1 MTDSRQIIVT
11 SYDYSLVALS
21 VVLATFASYSALEFG
36 SRVSSAKGRAK
47 QVWLI
52 AGAAAM
58 GLGIWAMHYVGML
71 ALIMPMPMAYYVPTV
86 LLSFF
91 AAVCAS
97 LVALFVVSR
106 RTLNFAHEI
115 AGSIAMGS
123 GIAAM
128 HYIGMAAMRSSVE
141 VDYDYRRVIL
151 SIFVAIVDSLIALH
165 IAFRMRDD
173 EDATWRKLV
182 SSLVL
187 GSAIP
192 LMHYVGMWAVR
203 FHPSPSMPDL
213 RNCVSGGGISIIVV
227 TGTTLTVLI
236 VAIATSSVNR
246 FLSLH
251 QDQLSIARER
261 ELYFQT
267 MAEAVPELL
276 WTAAPDGTA
285 DFLNGRWQEYT
296 GLDANDSRGSGWASA
311 VHPND
316 LSETQ
321 ERWSMALRT
330 GNPLEVEQRLLGKD
344 GKFRWFLARANPIR
358 NVAGEIVKWCGICTN
373 IESQK
378 VNEQILEEQILERTM
393 QLANVNEQL
402 QSEISEKDIAR
413 QQLDAEHEK
422 MMKDL
427 EQRSERA
434 TMLAKMG
441 ELLQSSIS
449 KDEVISVALSFAP
462 KIFPLS
468 RGVIVLLNS
477 SRNLAEVAGSW
488 SDCPLPSMEFEPA
501 DCWALR
507 TGHPHLVIAGDT
519 TVRCTHVGEL
529 RRTHLCVPILA
540 QGETLGVLHFQAKGD
555 RASLEALELSFQ
567 TTFAGQIGLSIANI
581 RLRDALRAQS
591 TRDALTGLHNRR
603 YLDEMLQRELRRA
616 SRAQQNLGLMMIDLD
631 YFKKFNDAF
640 GHDAGD
646 AVLREAAL
654 CLIKGIRAEDF
665 VCRYGGEE
673 FVIVLPTA
681 NLEAIRGRAES
692 LRQKMREMSI
702 IHQGKSMGMITI
714 SVGAAVFPQHGATPQ
729 QLIAAADAA
738 LYEAKRNGR
747 DQVVTA
753 SANAE
758 TGESHSSESAA
769 AGS

>member
-1 MTDSRQIIVT
+1 MTDPRQIIL
-11 SYDYSLVALS
+11 SNYDYRLVALS
-21 VVLATFASYSALEFG
+21 VVLAIFASYAALELA
-36 SRVSSAKGRAK
+36 SRVSSARGSARR
-47 QVWLI
+47 VWLI

-58 GLGIWAMHYVGML
+58 GLGIWAMHYIGML
-71 ALIMPMPMAYYVPTV
+71 ALIMPVPVAYYVPTV
-86 LLSFF
+86 LLSLL

-97 LVALFVVSR
+97 FVALSVVSR
-106 RTLNFAHEI
+106 RTIDLAHEI
-115 AGSIAMGS
+115 AGSIVMGS

-141 VDYDYRRVIL
+141 IDYDPRIVAL
-151 SIFVAIVDSLIALH
+151 SVLVAIADSLIALR
-165 IAFRMRDD
+165 IAFRVRDD
-173 EDATWRKLV
+173 ENATSRRLV
-182 SSLVL
+182 GSLVL

-192 LMHYVGMWAVR
+192 LTHYVGMWAAR
-203 FHPSPSMPDL
+203 FHPSSEVLDL
-213 RNCVSGGGISIIVV
+213 RNCISGSDVSIVVVSGL
-227 TGTTLTVLI
+227 TLTVLVI
-236 VAIATSSVNR
+236 TIAASSLNR
-246 FLSLH
+246 FLSLQKGH
-251 QDQLSIARER
+251 LNIAKER
-261 ELYFQT
+261 EAYFQS
-267 MAEAVPELL
+267 MADAVPELL
-276 WTAAPDGTA
+276 WTAGPDGAA

-296 GLDANDSRGSGWASA
+296 GLAAADSRGSGWAKA

-321 ERWSMALRT
+321 ERWKTALRT
-330 GNPLEVEQRLLGKD
+330 GNPFDVEQRLLGKD

-358 NVAGEIVKWCGICTN
+358 TAAGEIIKWCGICTN

-393 QLANVNEQL
+393 QLANVNDQL
-402 QSEISEKDIAR
+402 QLEIAEKDFAR
-413 QQLDAEHEK
+413 HQLDAEHDK

-462 KIFPLS
+462 KIFPFS
-468 RGVIVLLNS
+468 RGAIVLLNS
-477 SRNLAEVAGSW
+477 SRNLAELSGAW
-488 SDCPLPSMEFEPA
+488 SDCQLPSAEFEPT

-507 TGHPHLVIAGDT
+507 TGQPHLVIAGDA
-519 TVRCTHVGEL
+519 TVRCTHVGDL
-529 RRTHLCVPILA
+529 KQTHLCVPILA
-540 QGETLGVLHFQAKGD
+540 QGDTLGVLHFQAKGD
-555 RASLEALELSFQ
+555 LPNLEALELSFR

-603 YLDEMLQRELRRA
+603 YLEEILQRELRRA

-631 YFKKFNDAF
+631 HFKKFNDAF

-654 CLIKGIRAEDF
+654 CLSKGIRAEDF

-681 NLEAIRGRAES
+681 NLEAIRARAES

-702 IHQGKSMGMITI
+702 VHQGKAMGMITI
-714 SVGAAVFPQHGATPQ
+714 SVGAAVFPQHGSTPQ
-729 QLIAAADAA
+729 QLLAAADAA

-747 DQVVTA
+747 DQVAT
-753 SANAE
+753 SGANAE
-758 TGESHSSESAA
+758 AGEPDSSERAA
-769 AGS
+769 AGR